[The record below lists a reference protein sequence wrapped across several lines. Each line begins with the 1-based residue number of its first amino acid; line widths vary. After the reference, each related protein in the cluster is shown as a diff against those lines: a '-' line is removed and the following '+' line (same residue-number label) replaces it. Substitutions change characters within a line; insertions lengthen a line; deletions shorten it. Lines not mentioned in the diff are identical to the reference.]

1 MIYYAWKNIKKT
13 ENFLKNLLY
22 RGMIKLIS
30 LMVDNPPLRIY
41 INRIKNLI
49 TFKTVTGY
57 YLELLTSETMKLLGN
72 TER

>member
-1 MIYYAWKNIKKT
+1 
-13 ENFLKNLLY
+13 
-22 RGMIKLIS
+22 MIKLIS

>member
-1 MIYYAWKNIKKT
+1 MTNVLLYQKRQKKI
-13 ENFLKNLLY
+13 LKNLLY

-57 YLELLTSETMKLLGN
+57 YLELLTSETMKLLGS